1 MLGRTIAHYRV
12 LEKLGEGG
20 MGVVY
25 KARDLHLAR
34 FVALKVLPADKVADA
49 DRKRRFVQEAKA
61 ASALNNPHI
70 VTIHDIN
77 TVDGVDFIAMEY
89 VAGKTLDRVIGRKG
103 LRLSGALGYAIPIA
117 QALAQA
123 HAAGIVHRDLKP
135 SNIMIGDSGAIKVL
149 DFGLAKLTR
158 LGGGEFDETATV
170 GETGRTA
177 EGEILGTV
185 SYMSPEQAQAKDVD
199 ARSDIFSFGAVLYE
213 MVTGQRAFSGES
225 KLATISAIMRD
236 QPKPPGQ
243 IVDGL
248 PREVDKII
256 ARCLRKDPARRFQTM
271 TDLKLALEDVKEDL
285 DSGALAA
292 TGVTPAP
299 KRPAPVWVVALLL
312 LAAGAAVGWY
322 VLAHGKSSNNPVVAI
337 PLTTY
342 PGSERH
348 PTFSP
353 DGSQVAFSWDGSN
366 EDNFDVYVK
375 LIDSGPPL
383 RLTNDPADDF
393 HPAWSPDGRTI
404 AFMRRLPGSRAAVM
418 LISPLGGPERKLAET
433 GDVTPGMWDSSRSLA
448 WSPDS
453 KHLAALDRASPN
465 EPVALFL
472 ISVETGE
479 RVRLTQPPRG
489 IAGDSGPAFSHDG
502 RMLAFSRLAGITAS
516 DLHVITLSRALVPV
530 GEPKRLTF
538 DSRRL
543 NDPVWAPDGREI
555 IFSSTRAAGGFSL
568 WRIAANGGKAPQ
580 RLESVGEDGRFPALS
595 RQGQR
600 LVYTRVWT
608 DINIWRMELP
618 PRLEWGSGVIR
629 NSVFITSSRLDSV
642 GQFAP
647 DEKRVVFASDRSG
660 PQEIWVCDA
669 SGGNAVQLTTIGTYS
684 GSPQWSP
691 DGGRIAFDSNIEG
704 HFEVY
709 VINAGGGRPQRLT
722 RGVTDSSR
730 PSWSRDG
737 KSIYFGSARTGNH
750 EIWKVPAMGGD
761 PVQVTRSGGFRA
773 VESPDGKYLYYTK
786 NDQVSGLWRAPVEGG
801 EETWVLEAVTARA
814 FDVVEDGIYFLAP
827 FRAKETWLQ
836 FYDLAT
842 SKTIPLRAIEK
853 PVYLYLYV
861 SPDRRSILYSQ
872 TDQVAQDLMLVPNFR

>member
-1 MLGRTIAHYRV
+1 
-12 LEKLGEGG
+12 
-20 MGVVY
+20 
-25 KARDLHLAR
+25 
-34 FVALKVLPADKVADA
+34 
-49 DRKRRFVQEAKA
+49 
-61 ASALNNPHI
+61 
-70 VTIHDIN
+70 
-77 TVDGVDFIAMEY
+77 
-89 VAGKTLDRVIGRKG
+89 
-103 LRLSGALGYAIPIA
+103 
-117 QALAQA
+117 
-123 HAAGIVHRDLKP
+123 
-135 SNIMIGDSGAIKVL
+135 MIGDSGAIKVL
-149 DFGLAKLTR
+149 DFGLAKLTK

-199 ARSDIFSFGAVLYE
+199 ARSDIFSFGAMFYE

-236 QPKPPGQ
+236 QPKPASQ

-248 PREVDKII
+248 PREVDKIV

-285 DSGALAA
+285 DSGALA
-292 TGVTPAP
+292 TPAITAAP
-299 KRPAPVWVVALLL
+299 KRPVAVWVVALLSV
-312 LAAGAAVGWY
+312 AAGAAVAWY
-322 VLAHGKSSNNPVVAI
+322 VFAHRGLSNYPVVAI

-353 DGSQVAFSWDGSN
+353 DGTQVAFSWDGSN

-404 AFMRRLPGSRAAVM
+404 AFMRRLPGNRASVM
-418 LISPLGGPERKLAET
+418 LIPPLGGPERKLAET

-453 KHLAALDRASPN
+453 KHIAALDRASPSD
-465 EPVALFL
+465 PVALFL

-479 RVRLTQPPRG
+479 RLRLTHPPPE
-489 IAGDSGPAFSHDG
+489 IAGDTGPAFSPDG
-502 RMLAFSRLAGITAS
+502 RMLAFNRNAGISVS
-516 DLHVITLSRALVPV
+516 DLYVIALSPALVQV
-530 GEPKRLTF
+530 GDARRLTF
-538 DSRRL
+538 DNRRL
-543 NDPVWAPDGREI
+543 GDPVWTPDGREI
-555 IFSSTRAAGGFSL
+555 VFSSNRAAGGYSL
-568 WRIAANGGKAPQ
+568 WRIAASGGKAPQ
-580 RLESVGEDGRFPALS
+580 RLESVGEDGRFPDLS

-600 LVYTRVWT
+600 LVYTRSST
-608 DINIWRMELP
+608 DVNIWRMELP
-618 PRLEWGSGVIR
+618 PARAQWGSAAIR
-629 NSVFITSSRLDSV
+629 NSLFIASSRMDVSAA
-642 GQFAP
+642 FAP
-647 DEKRVVFASDRSG
+647 DGKRIAFASSRSG
-660 PQEIWVCDA
+660 PLEIWVSDA
-669 SGGNAVQLTTIGTYS
+669 SGGNPMQLTNIAAYC

-691 DGGRIAFDSNIEG
+691 DGGRIAFDSNVEG
-704 HFEVY
+704 HFEIY

-722 RGVTDSSR
+722 RGMADSSK

-737 KSIYFGSARTGNH
+737 KWIYFGSIRTGNH
-750 EIWKVPAMGGD
+750 EIWKIAAAGGE

-801 EETWVLEAVTARA
+801 EETRVLEAVTARA

-836 FYDLAT
+836 FYDLRT
-842 SKTIPLRAIEK
+842 SKTVALKAIEK
-853 PVYLYLYV
+853 PAFLYLYV

-872 TDQVAQDLMLVPNFR
+872 TDQVAQDLILVPNFR